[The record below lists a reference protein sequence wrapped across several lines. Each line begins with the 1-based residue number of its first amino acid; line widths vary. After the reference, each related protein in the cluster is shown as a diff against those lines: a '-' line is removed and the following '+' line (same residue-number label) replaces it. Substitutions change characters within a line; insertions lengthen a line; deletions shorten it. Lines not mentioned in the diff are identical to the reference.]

1 MTEPLDTLETPW
13 EKPAHHATDRFGQF
27 AEHVARL
34 MGTPHFLMWQTGL
47 VVLWV
52 AVNVL
57 VIAYRWDPYPFIL
70 LNLFFSTQ
78 ASYAAPLILL
88 AQTRQAE
95 REHSHEVQDWNN
107 DAECLRILQ
116 RLEQELLPKE

>member
-1 MTEPLDTLETPW
+1 MNDTLETPW
-13 EKPAHHATDRFGQF
+13 KEPEHHSSDRFGQF
-27 AEHVARL
+27 AERVARN
-34 MGTPHFLMWQTGL
+34 MGTPNFLMWQSIL
-47 VVLWV
+47 VAIWV
-52 AVNVL
+52 AINVM
-57 VIAYRWDPYPFIL
+57 VVAFRWDPYPFIL

-95 REHSHEVQDWNN
+95 REHIHEVQDWNN

-116 RLEQELLPKE
+116 RLEAELLPKE